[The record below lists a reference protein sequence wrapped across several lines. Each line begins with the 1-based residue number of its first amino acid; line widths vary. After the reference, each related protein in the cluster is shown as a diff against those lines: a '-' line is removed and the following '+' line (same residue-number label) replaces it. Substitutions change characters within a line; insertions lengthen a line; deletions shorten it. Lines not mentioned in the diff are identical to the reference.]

1 MRASYIL
8 MFCLIGVGLQGQRA
22 HSQTADSAR
31 LQATRR
37 CDVAIEIVKTGDSRG
52 YSRAL
57 TRYPE
62 AHKRAWAYSYIRTC
76 GARGAAALGAEMLA
90 KRSSRDTAELRS
102 VWDATRG
109 FLDGNLFQ
117 AAARIAADGAAG
129 PEARVFAFRAL
140 MWSFEP
146 RLELQFAGLVA
157 GTGRCVAGMPF
168 DVATWE
174 GSPLPGNRRKQVEDV
189 ARQVLASSSAPEQV
203 RNAAACALQEAQR
216 KP

>member
-8 MFCLIGVGLQGQRA
+8 MFWLIGAGFRGQPAQG
-22 HSQTADSAR
+22 QTADSAR

-52 YSRAL
+52 YSRTL

-62 AHKRAWAYSYIRTC
+62 EQKRAWAYSHIRTC
-76 GARGAAALGAEMLA
+76 GARGAAALAAEMLA
-90 KRSSRDTAELRS
+90 KRSSRDTAELGRVS
-102 VWDATRG
+102 DATRG
-109 FLDGNLFQ
+109 FRDGNLFQ
-117 AAARIAADGAAG
+117 TAARIARDAAAS
-129 PEARVFAFRAL
+129 PEARVFSFRTL
-140 MWSFEP
+140 MWSYEP

-189 ARQVLASSSAPEQV
+189 ARRVLASSPSEQV

-216 KP
+216 RH